1 VGARSPDS
9 PDGAASRRG
18 KKAPP
23 RSLSC
28 KVRVGRVLRRGTAT
42 LTDEELRFHTGRTGR
57 EGEDFFLHLRLDELG
72 EVEVDGPRGTLA
84 VETSEHG
91 KAIFQLGRAAEPWA
105 AIIAARPDLAR
116 DLDIGKRA
124 RVAMVAVDDEALG
137 AALAGRLLDD
147 DAGALDVLLAGAA
160 HPADLARL
168 GALAARLRAGGVLWL
183 IHDED
188 ARGLGEEHIAAAAR
202 AAGLVAGKAIVLG
215 RGRVARRLGRA

>member
-9 PDGAASRRG
+9 PDDTASRRG

-57 EGEDFFLHLRLDELG
+57 EGEDFALHLRLDEVG
-72 EVEVDGPRGTLA
+72 RVEVDAHKGTLA
-84 VETSEHG
+84 VDSAAHG
-91 KAIFQLGRAAEPWA
+91 KLVFMLGRAVTSWQRLIAE
-105 AIIAARPDLAR
+105 RPSLVR
-116 DLDIGKRA
+116 DLGIGVRS
-124 RVAMVAVDDEALG
+124 RVAMIAVDDEELEQALG
-137 AALAGRLLDD
+137 ARLVND
-147 DAGALDVLLAGAA
+147 GEVDVLLAGAS

-168 GALAARLRAGGVLWL
+168 ATLACRLRPGGVLWL
-183 IHDED
+183 VHPEE
-188 ARGLGEEHIAAAAR
+188 ARGLGEADIAAAAR